1 MAGIEPTNEGVKVP
15 CLTAWL
21 HPNTFAGR
29 KVGWVVGFE
38 PTASRA
44 TIWRSNQLNYTH
56 HKRIGAPEGIRTPD
70 PRLRRPLL
78 YPTELQAHCRKAVVE
93 VWIRSESS
101 LLTRID
107 FSTACVFCQAF
118 SKNYFPCRQK
128 TVFPVPTGTAG
139 QAPAAP
145 PGSGAQRLHSPA
157 QSRSVA
163 AS

>member
-1 MAGIEPTNEGVKVP
+1 MRESKSLALPLGYTPTYGPKM
-15 CLTAWL
+15 
-21 HPNTFAGR
+21 
-29 KVGWVVGFE
+29 GWVVGFE
-38 PTASRA
+38 PTTSRA

-128 TVFPVPTGTAG
+128 PFSPSRRARRDRLPPPLRAQVPSGFT
-139 QAPAAP
+139 AP
-145 PGSGAQRLHSPA
+145 PRAVPSPRRKQRC
-157 QSRSVA
+157 RS
-163 AS
+163 